1 MNKSTHIVIISLFGL
16 ISWGFWAHKEIN
28 NLAVFALP
36 SPINA
41 FYKQHIDYITQHA
54 VDPDK
59 RRYAVK
65 EEAARHYIDV
75 EFYSDSIFIA
85 PYYSFTNAQSKYTLD
100 SMQKHGLLPWHLQYM
115 KDQLTR
121 AFKELNSERILKLSA
136 DIGHYV
142 GDLHVPLHTTKNYNG
157 QLTQQNGIHG
167 LWESRLPELFGSNY
181 FYYVGTA
188 SYISSIESM
197 VWERALSSHLA
208 VDSVLFFEKK
218 CSEQIAS
225 DRKYSFEHRNNQL
238 VKVYSKQFC
247 DCYHTALN
255 HMVEKRMKLAIH
267 MTASIWYTAWVDAG
281 CPHPMYFKKSQ
292 MEIKEDSLTKES
304 HSFDC
309 VH

>member
-1 MNKSTHIVIISLFGL
+1 MNKTTLLVLFCAFGL
-16 ISWGFWAHKEIN
+16 LSWGFWAHKEIN

-36 SPINA
+36 NPLNA
-41 FYKQHIDYITQHA
+41 FYKEHTDYITQHA

-59 RRYAVK
+59 RRYIVK

-75 EFYSDSIFIA
+75 EFYSVSILEA
-85 PYYSFTNAQSKYTLD
+85 PYRSFSEAQSKFKLD
-100 SMQKHGLLPWHLQYM
+100 SMQKHGLLPWHLQHM
-115 KDQLTR
+115 TLQLTK
-121 AFKELNSERILKLSA
+121 AFKDLDTERILKLSA

-167 LWESRLPELFGSNY
+167 LWESRLPELFASNY
-181 FYYVGTA
+181 FYFVGTA
-188 SYISSIESM
+188 TYVSNIERL
-197 VWERALSSHLA
+197 VWERAKSSHTA
-208 VDSVLFFEKK
+208 VDSVLYFEKV
-218 CSEQIAS
+218 CSEKIAS
-225 DRKYSFEHRNNQL
+225 DKKYTFEHRNNQL

-267 MTASIWYTAWVDAG
+267 MTASLWYTAWVNAG
-281 CPHPMYFKKSQ
+281 CPHPQYFKKNS
-292 MEIKEDSLTKES
+292 IIVKEDTLTKEV
-304 HSFDC
+304 HSMDC